1 MLLAAATVVHVTMQH
16 AVLFF
21 FAGLFEHWYHDPMIV
36 TASDGFVV
44 PTMMAVE
51 Q

>member
-16 AVLFF
+16 
-21 FAGLFEHWYHDPMIV
+21 AGLFEHWYHDPMIV